1 MLLTMGT
8 KRIKLEEGQ
17 VYAIPLPNDNYTL
30 AQLYNLHIIN
40 SRQSQ
45 VTFGFFNYM
54 FDTLEQLKSEYDKL
68 DLSNP
73 FAIATTNGY
82 PWHYGWKFLGCKPIN
97 TLYNYKA
104 EISSLGLLK
113 NCSTDPLTFL
123 EPYFGIRPWDE
134 TLEQLFIRHLQPN
147 AEIRKDV
154 KYIKDYSTED
164 LIKLL
169 GVEHIRVKERLE
181 KEKQT

>member
-1 MLLTMGT
+1 MSLTMST

-17 VYAIPLPNDNYTL
+17 VYAIPLPNDKYTL

-45 VTFGFFNYM
+45 VTFGFFNYK
-54 FDTLEQLKSEYDKL
+54 FDTLEQLKSEYDRL

-82 PWHYGWKFLGCKPIN
+82 PRHYGWEFLGCKPIN
-97 TLYNYKA
+97 TSYNYKV
-104 EISSLGLLK
+104 EISTLGLHR
-113 NCSTDPLTFL
+113 NSAIDPLAFL
-123 EPYFGIRPWDE
+123 EPFFGIIPWDATPE
-134 TLEQLFIRHLQPN
+134 EFFVKFLLPN
-147 AEIRKDV
+147 IELRKDI

-169 GVEHIRVKERLE
+169 GIEHIRVKERLRE
-181 KEKQT
+181 ENIK